1 MKVFIIGIAGG
12 VGRRV
17 AQQLMKLNHQVDG
30 LVRRKEK
37 GEQLTRRGIKTTIG
51 DLVAMSEAEL
61 AQAFHGSDAIVF
73 AAGADGGDS
82 PEATTQVDG
91 NGPPKIASAAE
102 IAGVR
107 RLILVSVFP
116 EAWRERHM
124 PEEFEHYMVEKKNA
138 ETKLTTTDLDWVIVR
153 PSALTNEPGRGQVDL
168 GFAKIHVDIAR
179 DDVATVIV
187 ELLLEPSIN
196 RVILEVTNGAMP
208 VHDAVAAMKT

>member
-1 MKVFIIGIAGG
+1 
-12 VGRRV
+12 
-17 AQQLMKLNHQVDG
+17 
-30 LVRRKEK
+30 
-37 GEQLTRRGIKTTIG
+37 
-51 DLVAMSEAEL
+51 
-61 AQAFHGSDAIVF
+61 
-73 AAGADGGDS
+73 
-82 PEATTQVDG
+82 
-91 NGPPKIASAAE
+91 
-102 IAGVR
+102 
-107 RLILVSVFP
+107 
-116 EAWRERHM
+116 M